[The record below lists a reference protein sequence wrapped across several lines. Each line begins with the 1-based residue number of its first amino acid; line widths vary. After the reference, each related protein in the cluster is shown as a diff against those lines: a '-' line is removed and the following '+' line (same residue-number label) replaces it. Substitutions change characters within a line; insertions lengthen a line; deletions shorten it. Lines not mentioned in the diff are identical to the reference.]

1 MAFKQPYG
9 DFNKQGA
16 SIAPVAAAAPVA
28 VKGIAALLAKL
39 GIGKGVAAAGTKVA
53 TKALTKKA
61 GSKLLQSGGKTI
73 AKKGGEKATGE
84 IIKKGAVNAVKDATP
99 TLKTNITSSVAKSN
113 KGSLKSGIKR
123 ISESYNEKISNLAK
137 DLGTDSDKVDQFV
150 TTSASNLG
158 ENIVS
163 KIKPSEK
170 ENEDPYSSEKTTIIN
185 TSKNKTYGYSTPQG
199 PSQGYSNPAGISKS
213 DQAANA
219 ITPKKND
226 FISNFHAPVN
236 VQGITFDA
244 GDAVRAA
251 RLLANAIK
259 DRKPRSS
266 RFKKISDKDI
276 KSSVAKHEYEQDLKY
291 KPGGDAMG
299 DTNFSY
305 SKKGLGGKIQE
316 YKIRKNKIS
325 KSTSAKSSS
334 VKPTTVKPTPVKPTS
349 TESTSKFYNAKSKRK
364 NRLENKKRFK
374 TNTKN
379 LIASRS

>member
-1 MAFKQPYG
+1 MAFKQPYNN
-9 DFNKQGA
+9 FNKQGA

-28 VKGIAALLAKL
+28 VKGFAALLAKL
-39 GIGKGVAAAGTKVA
+39 GIGKGVAATGTKVA

-84 IIKKGAVNAVKDATP
+84 ILKKGAVNVVKDTTP
-99 TLKTNITSSVAKSN
+99 TLKTNITSSIAKSN
-113 KGSLKSGIKR
+113 KGSLKSGIKKL
-123 ISESYNEKISNLAK
+123 SEGYNKKISKLAK
-137 DLGTDSDKVDQFV
+137 DLGTDADKVDQFV
-150 TTSASNLG
+150 KTSAASLG
-158 ENIVS
+158 NTVAS
-163 KIKPSEK
+163 KINSNK
-170 ENEDPYSSEKTTIIN
+170 EEVNPYSSKKTTIIN
-185 TSKNKTYGYSTPQG
+185 TPKNKTYGYGNPQG
-199 PSQGYSNPAGISKS
+199 PSQGYSNPTGISKS
-213 DQAANA
+213 DQAVNS

-226 FISNFHAPVN
+226 FISNFQAPVN

-251 RLLANAIK
+251 RLLARAIEN
-259 DRKPRSS
+259 RKPRSS
-266 RFKKISDKDI
+266 RFKELSDKDI
-276 KSSVAKHEYEQDLKY
+276 KSSVAKHKYEQDLKY

-305 SKKGLGGKIQE
+305 SKKGKTS
-316 YKIRKNKIS
+316 KSNS
-325 KSTSAKSSS
+325 DKSTSAKSSS
-334 VKPTTVKPTPVKPTS
+334 VKPNLVKPTPVKPTS

-379 LIASRS
+379 LIAGK

>member
-1 MAFKQPYG
+1 MAFKQPYNN
-9 DFNKQGA
+9 FNKQGA
-16 SIAPVAAAAPVA
+16 SIAPLAAAAPAA
-28 VKGIAALLAKL
+28 VKGFAALLAKL
-39 GIGKGVAAAGTKVA
+39 GIGKGLAATGTKVA

-73 AKKGGEKATGE
+73 VKKGGEKATGE
-84 IIKKGAVNAVKDATP
+84 IVKKGAVNVVKDATP

-113 KGSLKSGIKR
+113 KGSLKSGIKK
-123 ISESYNEKISNLAK
+123 ISEGYNKKISNLAK
-137 DLGTDSDKVDQFV
+137 DLGTDADKVDQFV
-150 TTSASNLG
+150 KTSAANLG
-158 ENIVS
+158 NTVAS
-163 KIKPSEK
+163 KINS
-170 ENEDPYSSEKTTIIN
+170 NEEEVNPYSSKKTTIIN
-185 TSKNKTYGYSTPQG
+185 TPKNENYGYSTPQG

-213 DQAANA
+213 DEAVNA

-379 LIASRS
+379 LIAGK